1 MNHGEN
7 LEVTTLR
14 SDIKAGDEI
23 LNYYGA
29 MPTSEVLRR
38 YGYVTPEYSRYD
50 EVEVSRSAVT
60 KALATATGLST
71 SELADMVSNLNDSK
85 AIEPSLIAP

>member
-1 MNHGEN
+1 
-7 LEVTTLR
+7 
-14 SDIKAGDEI
+14 

-50 EVEVSRSAVT
+50 EIEVTRSAVVE
-60 KALATATGLST
+60 ALATATGLSPSDLT
-71 SELADMVSNLNDSK
+71 DMVSACDYLMIASRIN
-85 AIEPSLIAP
+85 SLKGS